1 MRTLQ
6 LAPVESVRRRPPQD
20 PVAEAAAQL
29 ARKLGP
35 REDAQVLVGFVEDAL
50 HEGLAAIDGVEA
62 HFTDLLDLL
71 RGGKISPAALVDLGD
86 NAVVLEQLEAL
97 ENVVRD
103 LKRRLGQAAG
113 KLRAR

>member
-6 LAPVESVRRRPPQD
+6 LAPVESVRRRPLD
-20 PVAEAAAQL
+20 PVAEAAARL
-29 ARKLGP
+29 AHRLGP

-50 HEGLAAIDGVEA
+50 REGLAAIDGVEA

-71 RGGKISPAALVDLGD
+71 RGGAIAPAALVDHGD
-86 NAVVLEQLEAL
+86 NAMVLEQLETL
-97 ENVVRD
+97 ENVVRE